1 MAIESRG
8 VAQYQI
14 DSELSS
20 GITHMT
26 LHSDGTIK
34 HGHSYTTF
42 GMINQEGKLLIRGL
56 WEVGAADAVSAG
68 LTL

>member
-1 MAIESRG
+1 
-8 VAQYQI
+8 
-14 DSELSS
+14 
-20 GITHMT
+20 MT

-42 GMINQEGKLLIRGL
+42 GMVNQEGKLLIRGL